1 VHTIE
6 YPLILSLD
14 IGTSSARALLFD
26 AQGRALLGLE
36 ARRAYEIPVR
46 ADGAVETDADEL
58 LGHVWACIDEVMTQA
73 RHLTDQIAGV
83 AVCTF
88 VGNVLGLD
96 AFGHP
101 ATPLITYADTR
112 AAHEA
117 AELRR
122 RLDEEIFHQ
131 RTGCHFHSSYLPARF
146 LWLQKAQPALLN
158 DAKRWIT
165 LGEYLALQLFGE
177 TAVSYSVASWSGLLN
192 QQLDWDTELLEVL
205 PLSREQLSPLVDVDQ
220 PWRGLRSEFA
230 ARWPALRAVPWF
242 PAIGDGAAANVGS
255 GCTGPSRVA
264 ISVGTTSAVR
274 VVMTDP
280 VPSVPPGLWRYRVDR
295 KRSLLGGALSEGGSV
310 VAWLKRLLNFENLAD
325 VESVLSAAPADGH
338 RLTFLPLITGER
350 SPGWAAEARGVIAGL
365 SSATTP
371 LDILQAGI
379 EGVNYRL
386 ALVFDL
392 LAPSLPA
399 AVEVVGSGGALQS
412 SGVWPAILSHVLGR
426 PVRVTAVDQ
435 PSARGAAL
443 LALEAL
449 DILDDPGQ
457 LPAELGPLYFPDPE
471 KHAIYREAI
480 ERQRAL
486 YEDGRRRTD
495 EGRRTKDERRRTNSE

>member
-1 VHTIE
+1 MV
-6 YPLILSLD
+6 
-14 IGTSSARALLFD
+14 
-26 AQGRALLGLE
+26 GLE

-58 LGHVWACIDEVMTQA
+58 LGHVWACLDEVMTQA

-88 VGNVLGLD
+88 VGNLLGVD
-96 AFGHP
+96 AFGRSV
-101 ATPLITYADTR
+101 TPLITYADTR
-112 AAHEA
+112 ATNEA

-122 RLDEEIFHQ
+122 RLDEESIHQ
-131 RTGCHFHSSYLPARF
+131 RTGCHFHSSYLPARC
-146 LWLQKAQPALLN
+146 LWLQKTQPTLISQ
-158 DAKRWIT
+158 AKRWIT

-192 QQLDWDTELLEVL
+192 QQQLEWDAELLGVL
-205 PLSREQLSPLVDVDQ
+205 PLKREQLSPLVDVDQ
-220 PWRGLRSEFA
+220 PWRGLRSDFA
-230 ARWPALRAVPWF
+230 ARWPALRDVPWF
-242 PAIGDGAAANVGS
+242 PAVGDGAAANVGS
-255 GCTGPSRVA
+255 GCTGPDRVA
-264 ISVGTTSAVR
+264 ISIGTTSAIR
-274 VVMTDP
+274 VALTDP
-280 VPSVPPGLWRYRVDR
+280 VPAVPHGLWRYRVDR
-295 KRSLLGGALSEGGSV
+295 RRSLLGGALSEGGSV
-310 VAWLKRLLNFENLAD
+310 VAWLKRLLNFENLPD
-325 VESVLSAAPADGH
+325 VESVLSTAPADGH

-365 SSATTP
+365 SLATTP

-412 SGVWPAILSHVLGR
+412 SSVWPAMLSHALGR
-426 PVRVTAVDQ
+426 PVRITAVEQ

-449 DILDDPGQ
+449 GIIQDAGQ
-457 LPAELGPLYFPDPE
+457 LPAELGPLHLPDPE
-471 KHAIYREAI
+471 KHTIYRKAI
-480 ERQRAL
+480 ERQKLL
-486 YEDGRRRTD
+486 YEDER
-495 EGRRTKDERRRTNSE
+495 RRTKDEGRRSKDQGPRTKSQHPNPNTQ